1 MEAYK
6 REFIEFMVEAGVLTF
21 GDFVTKSGRQTPY
34 FVNTGRYRTGAQVEA
49 LGRFYASAIQ
59 ASLPG
64 DAVDVPIDPALGAEL
79 RRTARAAGASTFM
92 LARAA
97 VAVLLHR
104 LGAGDDIPLGA
115 TGKIDKKL
123 VRERMKDYVLP
134 TAQG

>member
-59 ASLPG
+59 AS
-64 DAVDVPIDPALGAEL
+64 
-79 RRTARAAGASTFM
+79 
-92 LARAA
+92 
-97 VAVLLHR
+97 
-104 LGAGDDIPLGA
+104 
-115 TGKIDKKL
+115 
-123 VRERMKDYVLP
+123 
-134 TAQG
+134 